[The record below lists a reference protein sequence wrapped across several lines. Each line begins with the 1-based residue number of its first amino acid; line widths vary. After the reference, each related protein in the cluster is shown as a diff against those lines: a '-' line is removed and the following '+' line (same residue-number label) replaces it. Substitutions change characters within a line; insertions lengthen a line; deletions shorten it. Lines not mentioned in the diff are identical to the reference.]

1 MTTQTVNIH
10 LDHADL
16 ANSILGK
23 KIPITVNGKETQ
35 HYETVYNINEVY
47 NVKINYNKKSQTFQ
61 LTGNDNNKLQDAVKV
76 FQDIINKKVEDHNK
90 FIAYKKRE
98 KEREKRQRFY
108 EKEEALAQS
117 IKYELEHS
125 HEQHQAEQKSV
136 NIVSTSKS
144 NPFFGLEIDD
154 DSDTETNTP
163 APATKHAPTIKNTV
177 NKSKTSKTSLQSS
190 LQSSPSQSSA
200 RKSTLDETY
209 EEESD
214 DEEELT
220 EKSNNDMENVNN
232 EIVEDAQEMQDANV
246 KDDPFDIE
254 DESNAFP
261 RNRKYY
267 NADKK
272 TSSNNWSQVVGNNL
286 HTKRT
291 HNNTYTVLNG
301 KATNKNANNTVNYSS
316 NYVANNTATLNK
328 PTNAHENTRRAYN
341 ITESLMDKL
350 NVLIGI
356 GDEKEFPELAS

>member
-10 LDHADL
+10 LDHPDL

-35 HYETVYNINEVY
+35 HNETVYNINEVY

-117 IKYELEHS
+117 IQYELEHS
-125 HEQHQAEQKSV
+125 NEQHQVEKKSV
-136 NIVSTSKS
+136 NVVSTSKS
-144 NPFFGLEIDD
+144 NPYFGLEIDD

-163 APATKHAPTIKNTV
+163 VPTTKHTPTTKNTV
-177 NKSKTSKTSLQSS
+177 NKSKTSNTSTT
-190 LQSSPSQSSA
+190 SSPQPSLSQSTS
-200 RKSTLDETY
+200 RKRTLDKAETD

-214 DEEELT
+214 DVEEST
-220 EKSNNDMENVNN
+220 DKSNNDMENVNH
-232 EIVEDAQEMQDANV
+232 EIVEDIQNTND
-246 KDDPFDIE
+246 KDDSFDIE

-272 TSSNNWSQVVGNNL
+272 TSSNNWSQVVGSNL
-286 HTKRT
+286 NTKRT

-301 KATNKNANNTVNYSS
+301 KATNKTTNNTVNYTS
-316 NYVANNTATLNK
+316 NYVANNTATTNK
-328 PTNAHENTRRAYN
+328 PINAHENTRRAYN

-356 GDEKEFPELAS
+356 GDEKEFPELAA